1 MIAIAFTGGGN
12 RGPLQVGAL
21 QALFAHN
28 IFPDLVV
35 GTSAGAL
42 NAVYLAADGT
52 AAATDR
58 LAAVWR
64 SATFSTVYPGNYLQM
79 AWRFLRGEDSFYPSD
94 KLRQVIATH
103 LDPLARTYAD
113 LKLPCYQYLRQNM

>member
-21 QALFAHN
+21 QALFAHK

-52 AAATDR
+52 AAAR
-58 LAAVWR
+58 
-64 SATFSTVYPGNYLQM
+64 
-79 AWRFLRGEDSFYPSD
+79 
-94 KLRQVIATH
+94 
-103 LDPLARTYAD
+103 
-113 LKLPCYQYLRQNM
+113 